1 MNIVIQGRPDG
12 LGNRIEELINLGAYC
27 NVNKQK
33 ATYIWRNKP
42 HYWNGELIARSYDI
56 YLSLD
61 NVIITTDNEIS
72 GAVTEVNTITDNL
85 TQKDFLKAAKN
96 IKPNFAINFENNIKP
111 LGIHLRGTDRI
122 NKKMNHP
129 HFMKSEK
136 QFNDLIDRT
145 VFYVNKTLPQ
155 YLFICSDDIQYKN
168 MFLSRLDKRIKVV
181 NPVAENDIPEEYIDF
196 FSLTLCSEVVMCSKF
211 STFAITA
218 SLIGNLKLTAF
229 YKDNE
234 VRDRYKAMMHYEL
247 KSLNQKIIDIFKFFK
262 LRL

>member
-1 MNIVIQGRPDG
+1 MNIIIQGRPDG

-33 ATYIWRNKP
+33 AIYIWRNKP
-42 HYWNGELIARSYDI
+42 HYWNGELIDRSYDI

-61 NVIITTDNEIS
+61 NVIITTDNKTS
-72 GAVTEVNTITDNL
+72 GPFVEVNTILDNL
-85 TQKDFLKAAKN
+85 TQKDYLTAAKS
-96 IKPNFAINFENNIKP
+96 IKPNFTINFENNIKP

-145 VFYVNKTLPQ
+145 VLYVNKTLPQ
-155 YLFICSDDIQYKN
+155 YLFICSDDIQYKQ
-168 MFLSRLDKRIKVV
+168 MFLSRLDKIIKVV
-181 NPVAENDIPEEYIDF
+181 DPVSENGIPEEYIDF
-196 FSLTLCSEVVMCSKF
+196 FSLTQCSEVVMCSKF

-218 SLIGNLKLTAF
+218 SLIGNVKLTAF

-234 VRDRYKAMMHYEL
+234 VRNRYKALMHYEL
-247 KSLNQKIIDIFKFFK
+247 KSINQKIIDIFKLFK